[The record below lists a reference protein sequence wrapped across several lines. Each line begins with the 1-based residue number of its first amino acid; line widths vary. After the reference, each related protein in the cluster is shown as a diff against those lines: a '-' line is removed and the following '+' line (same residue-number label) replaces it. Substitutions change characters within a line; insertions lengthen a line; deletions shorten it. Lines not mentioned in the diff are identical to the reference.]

1 MKLMHPFKSYRSET
15 KSVTTAAAAVGMI
28 LIYRPCF
35 AGNTINNLQC
45 IYRKLEFL
53 FFIILKVYN
62 ILLKIIEGPILSI
75 VTLMQYVYRR
85 YFENQFYDLVERTC
99 NGLAVFWPT
108 MDLAEILIYGG
119 LSFALSHEHVFE
131 LTTTYAV
138 T

>member
-1 MKLMHPFKSYRSET
+1 MHSYLEALCIQTVLLYHIFTHKSY
-15 KSVTTAAAAVGMI
+15 K
-28 LIYRPCF
+28 
-35 AGNTINNLQC
+35 
-45 IYRKLEFL
+45 
-53 FFIILKVYN
+53 
-62 ILLKIIEGPILSI
+62 
-75 VTLMQYVYRR
+75 
-85 YFENQFYDLVERTC
+85 RTC

>member
-1 MKLMHPFKSYRSET
+1 MLNHTSI
-15 KSVTTAAAAVGMI
+15 AVWLWQFRMG
-28 LIYRPCF
+28 L
-35 AGNTINNLQC
+35 NN
-45 IYRKLEFL
+45 
-53 FFIILKVYN
+53 
-62 ILLKIIEGPILSI
+62 
-75 VTLMQYVYRR
+75 
-85 YFENQFYDLVERTC
+85 DERTC

>member
-1 MKLMHPFKSYRSET
+1 
-15 KSVTTAAAAVGMI
+15 MI
-28 LIYRPCF
+28 P
-35 AGNTINNLQC
+35 
-45 IYRKLEFL
+45 
-53 FFIILKVYN
+53 
-62 ILLKIIEGPILSI
+62 GPGH
-75 VTLMQYVYRR
+75 Q
-85 YFENQFYDLVERTC
+85 RTC

>member
-1 MKLMHPFKSYRSET
+1 M
-15 KSVTTAAAAVGMI
+15 TTRVFTNC
-28 LIYRPCF
+28 LC
-35 AGNTINNLQC
+35 
-45 IYRKLEFL
+45 
-53 FFIILKVYN
+53 
-62 ILLKIIEGPILSI
+62 LSGK
-75 VTLMQYVYRR
+75 Q
-85 YFENQFYDLVERTC
+85 LVFERTC